1 MNKMKNYFSV
11 YETIYLISYHLLFIH
26 QCFKLL
32 MDLVRFTKL
41 YFTKLIIEYFTL
53 EIFLLNHHFHYQV
66 TNHLFI
72 ITIIITNKNFL
83 EIC

>member
-1 MNKMKNYFSV
+1 
-11 YETIYLISYHLLFIH
+11 
-26 QCFKLL
+26 